1 MTYASPSN
9 NVQTDNGPAND
20 FLANLVALLPSLIL
34 VILTVAVVLG
44 LALARRDEVG
54 PQGSLLQPAKIVF
67 VSDRS
72 GDFEVYAMDRNGADI
87 INLTNSLDNEGFPL
101 PNATQLAFASDRSG
115 TGLSLFVVN
124 LDGTGLVEIETPPNS
139 ANRPSAWSPDGRF
152 LIFESNQG
160 GSLEQFLVDMGT
172 QEMISFNRE
181 FQAQFDSWSAD
192 GQRLLISVPT
202 GAGIEI
208 SISDLSGMIKQPLTD
223 GTYPAGLPVLS
234 PDGQAVAFVATPP
247 EGGPVDIYIVDVEGN
262 EPVNLT
268 QSDSNDL
275 FPRWSPDGSK
285 IAFITDRDGNPEIY
299 VMDSDGGN
307 LTNLSNSLA
316 QESPQGDF
324 AWSPDGSQ
332 ILFHTDRDG
341 DVEVYIMDA
350 TGENQT
356 NLSNSPGNDFSAI
369 WVQ

>member
-9 NVQTDNGPAND
+9 NVQTDNGQPND
-20 FLANLVALLPSLIL
+20 FLSTLVTLLPSLIL

-44 LALARRDEVG
+44 LALTRRGEVV

-72 GDFEVYAMDRNGADI
+72 GDFEVYAMDRNGENI
-87 INLTNSLDNEGFPL
+87 VNLTNSLDNEGFPL
-101 PNATQLAFASDRSG
+101 PNLDQLAFASDRSG
-115 TGLSLFVVN
+115 TGLTLFVVN
-124 LDGTGLVEIETPPNS
+124 LDGTGLAEIETPPNTV
-139 ANRPSAWSPDGRF
+139 NLPTAWSPDSRY
-152 LIFESNQG
+152 LIFESNQA
-160 GSLEQFLVDMGT
+160 GSSEQFLVDMDT
-172 QEMISFNRE
+172 QETISFNRE
-181 FQAQFDSWSAD
+181 FQARFDSWSAD

-202 GAGIEI
+202 ETGIEI

-234 PDGQAVAFVATPP
+234 PDGQTVAFVATPP
-247 EGGPVDIYIVDVEGN
+247 GSGPVDIYTVGVAGG

-285 IAFITDRDGNPEIY
+285 IAFISDRDENAEIY

-307 LTNLSNSLA
+307 LINLSNSLA

-324 AWSPDGSQ
+324 SWSPDGSQ